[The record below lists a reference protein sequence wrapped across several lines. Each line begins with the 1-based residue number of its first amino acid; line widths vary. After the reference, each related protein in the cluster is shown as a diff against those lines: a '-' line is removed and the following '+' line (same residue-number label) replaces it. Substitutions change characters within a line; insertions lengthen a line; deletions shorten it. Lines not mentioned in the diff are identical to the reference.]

1 MGYSKNKITVICLIY
16 KITYKLTIIK
26 KTPKIIRRNHLQNS
40 KSMRRLRMNK
50 KTTKIKKIQSTIT
63 LITKGNKKKRN
74 TDLKNT
80 KK

>member
-1 MGYSKNKITVICLIY
+1 MCLIY
-16 KITYKLTIIK
+16 KITYKSTIITKIYK
-26 KTPKIIRRNHLQNS
+26 KTPKIIKRNHLQNS

-50 KTTKIKKIQSTIT
+50 KMTTIMKIQSTIT
-63 LITKGNKKKRN
+63 LITKGKKKKRN